1 MTCSIRVIYPK
12 HAPKQTGAT
21 MIGMRYVTLGLAALA
36 LAAVPG
42 GAAAQSAAQHR
53 FTVGGKA
60 FTVPVPQGYCLPAGV
75 TVALAAK
82 VASLDTMNLTHANLD
97 RCGTFGEDYVHIKS
111 PRTSQPVPMPR
122 ADFVA
127 LLARELQTASGQK
140 LVDDAIEDA
149 GRDVAKGTDNEI
161 KIDNTVPRFAGQD
174 DACAY
179 MALTGDV
186 AGASGTIKIRGV
198 ICMTVVGGEFMNVNA
213 YAIDGRGTT
222 DAQLKARVRAIALS
236 IAGA

>member
-1 MTCSIRVIYPK
+1 MTCPIRVIYPK

-75 TVALAAK
+75 TIALAEK

-122 ADFVA
+122 AVFLA
-127 LLARELQTASGQK
+127 LIARELQTANGQK
-140 LVDDAIEDA
+140 LVGEALEEA
-149 GRDVAKGTDNEI
+149 GRDVAKGTNNEVQLDNA
-161 KIDNTVPRFAGQD
+161 VPRFVGQD
-174 DACAY
+174 DLCVY
-179 MALTGDV
+179 MALVSDV
-186 AGASGTIKIRGV
+186 VGAQGAIKIRGV